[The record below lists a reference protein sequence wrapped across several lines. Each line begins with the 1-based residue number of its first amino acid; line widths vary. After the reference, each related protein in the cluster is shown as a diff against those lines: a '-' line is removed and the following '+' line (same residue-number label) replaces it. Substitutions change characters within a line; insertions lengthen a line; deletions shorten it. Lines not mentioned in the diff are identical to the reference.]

1 MASSVDM
8 ASKTPPLID
17 GKAIATVAASH
28 NTGIKTFG
36 LMPSR
41 RPFSAD
47 WPEVELRAD
56 MASSLPLSL
65 PFVRYGLINGE
76 QAHGRTGS
84 GRQIPT
90 TLAWAGVESGN
101 DSSP

>member
-1 MASSVDM
+1 MTRDQCINMPAGGSNRYWKRSNQPCPLIKSRTWTSRMASSVDM

-17 GKAIATVAASH
+17 GNAIATVAASH

-41 RPFSAD
+41 RSFSAD

-56 MASSLPLSL
+56 MASSLALS
-65 PFVRYGLINGE
+65 
-76 QAHGRTGS
+76 
-84 GRQIPT
+84 
-90 TLAWAGVESGN
+90 
-101 DSSP
+101 